1 MNIKDFNG
9 NFTIRTNLV
18 AEYLRE
24 INKYPVLTPSEEE
37 ELILK
42 IKSGDEKAREQLINC
57 NQRFVFAIAKRYA
70 NDDMVMDLV
79 NEGNIGLITAIE
91 KYDNTRG
98 IRFLSFAVWYI
109 RRSIN
114 YYLTNTNLMVKRT
127 NNMKIGSRV
136 NKIKNTYFCKN
147 GRYPTEDE
155 IIEMIKEKFNIDI
168 QVQSEVFDIS
178 TESINSYFDDDESN
192 TVEKNDEFNS
202 KTASYNEYMEK
213 IEQEYNN
220 EIISS
225 LLSTLNERDREIIK
239 MSFGIGYSKEYTN
252 DDIANELGICAE
264 RIRQIKNHVL
274 EKFKKIMMSKQFSN
288 IMA

>member
-18 AEYLRE
+18 TEYLRE

-37 ELILK
+37 ELMLK
-42 IKSGDEKAREQLINC
+42 IKSGDENAREQLINC

-70 NDDMVMDLV
+70 NDDTVMDLV
-79 NEGNIGLITAIE
+79 NEGNLGLITAIE

-147 GRYPTEDE
+147 GRYPSEDE
-155 IIEMIKEKFNIDI
+155 IIKMIKEKFDIDI

-220 EIISS
+220 ELISA